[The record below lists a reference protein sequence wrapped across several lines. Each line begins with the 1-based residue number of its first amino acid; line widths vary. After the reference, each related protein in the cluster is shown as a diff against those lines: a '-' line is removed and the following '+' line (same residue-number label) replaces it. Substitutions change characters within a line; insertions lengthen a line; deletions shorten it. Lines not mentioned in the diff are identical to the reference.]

1 MEKSTSKRYYSTI
14 AIMGFTVFLS
24 VLFLMHFV
32 HPEYTLSG
40 HFMSEYA
47 NGEHGWILNIAFAG
61 NLF

>member
-1 MEKSTSKRYYSTI
+1 MEKSTSKRYYSII
-14 AIMGFTVFLS
+14 AIIGFTIFLS

-32 HPEYTLSG
+32 HTEFTFSN
-40 HFMSEYA
+40 HFMSEYV